1 MRRVTL
7 PNPPP
12 SMHSTV
18 EGKFVLGAL
27 RDIERASYESDPALI
42 ATDFSVT
49 NFTETRTLDVGTAT
63 LTDLKNFVATFIYDM
78 QRGGAKKG

>member
-7 PNPPP
+7 SNPPP
-12 SMHSTV
+12 SLNGSA
-18 EGKFVLGAL
+18 EGKFLLSSL
-27 RDIERASYESDPALI
+27 REIERASFESDPALI
-42 ATDFSVT
+42 ATDFTVS
-49 NFTETRTLDVGTAT
+49 NFTETRSLDVGTAT